1 MEKCFKYLFWKY
13 LQRKVLYAT
22 YNQYN
27 TKNKKII
34 YFFRKGGIKIKI
46 ILFLPLK
53 INKNYTIYVADY

>member
-34 YFFRKGGIKIKI
+34 YFFRKGG
-46 ILFLPLK
+46 
-53 INKNYTIYVADY
+53 AR